1 MDYNKEVNKA
11 REFALKHHSTQKYGI
26 YPYEIHL
33 GNVVSILMRFGV
45 FAINQANYNLLAAA
59 WLHDILEDT
68 PVTMPGLEEIFGKE
82 IAYTVYCVTDEE
94 GQDRNE
100 RKAGMYK
107 KLVTSQGA
115 IIIKLADRIA
125 NAEFSL
131 IHNNIKKLSTYKSE
145 QVKFNDIISNKIET
159 QLGKDLLVYL
169 EHIFEAC

>member
-11 REFALKHHSTQKYGI
+11 SEFALEHHSTQKYGV

-45 FAINQANYNLLAAA
+45 FATNQANYNLLAAA

-68 PVTMPGLEEIFGKE
+68 PVTLPELEVIFGKE
-82 IAYTVYCVTDEE
+82 IAYIVYCVTDEE

-107 KLVTSQGA
+107 KLITSQDA

-131 IHNNIKKLSTYKSE
+131 IHNNIKKLAVYKSE
-145 QVKFNDIISNKIET
+145 QSKFIDVISDKIET
-159 QLGKDLLVYL
+159 NLGQNLLVYL
-169 EHIFEAC
+169 QHIFEAY

>member
-1 MDYNKEVNKA
+1 MDYKKEVNKA
-11 REFALKHHSTQKYGI
+11 REFALKHHSTQKYGA

-33 GNVVSILMRFGV
+33 GNVISILMRFGV
-45 FAINQANYNLLAAA
+45 FAVNQDNYNILAAA

-68 PVTMPGLEEIFGKE
+68 PVTLPELEGVFGKE

-107 KLVTSQGA
+107 KLVTSQDA

-131 IHNNIKKLSTYKSE
+131 IHNNIKKLAVYKSE
-145 QVKFNDIISNKIET
+145 QAKFMDVISNKIET
-159 QLGKDLLVYL
+159 DLGQNLLAYL
-169 EHIFEAC
+169 EHIFQAC